1 MKKYLLF
8 LLVLIFSGCA
18 VGPKYHRPDLPAPE
32 EWQNSD
38 TTVVLDSSTAAIADT
53 AWWQLFGDTVMTS
66 LIETALQENND
77 IRVAASQVEEL
88 LGLYRVARSDFFPKI
103 GAEGTGLRG
112 QFGVP
117 GDADQERSTHNYFNV
132 NLSAGW
138 EIDLWGK
145 LRRANEAARA
155 DLLASEEYRR
165 GVVLTIST
173 LVANAYID
181 LLSFDQQLH
190 IARMTVSSRERS
202 LQLFHQR
209 LEKGDASQ
217 LEISQIESEYWQ
229 ARAQVPLL
237 EKNITQLQNI
247 LSVLL
252 GRNPGNIP
260 RGGAIDSLQL
270 PMVPDGLPSEILNRR
285 PDVRL
290 AEEQLI
296 AANARIGVAK
306 SLYFPSLSLTGLFG
320 TASGDLENL
329 FTPNAAIWNVG
340 GQVLQPIFRGGEIRG
355 QVKAAEGVQKQA
367 LYAYVQAV
375 QSAFKDVEN
384 SLVERSRVQEQLD
397 ALGKRV
403 KALQIYTQLANMRY
417 LEGLT
422 DYLEVLDAERA
433 LFSSQLQYTEIQ
445 AGLYKSVV
453 GIYSALAGGWVDWA
467 ASVSYLPEDP
477 VEPRE
482 IKE

>member
-1 MKKYLLF
+1 MTG
-8 LLVLIFSGCA
+8 LI
-18 VGPKYHRPDLPAPE
+18 
-32 EWQNSD
+32 Q
-38 TTVVLDSSTAAIADT
+38 
-53 AWWQLFGDTVMTS
+53 
-66 LIETALQENND
+66 TALQENND

-88 LGLYRVARSDFFPKI
+88 LGLYRVTRSDFFPKI
-103 GAEGTGLRG
+103 SAEGTGIRG

-117 GDADQERSTHNYFNV
+117 GDADQERPTHNYFNV

-145 LRRANEAARA
+145 LRRANQAAQA
-155 DLLASEEYRR
+155 ELLASEEYRR
-165 GVVLTIST
+165 GVVLSIAG
-173 LVANAYID
+173 LVANSYID
-181 LLSFDQQLH
+181 LLSLDQQLN
-190 IARMTVSSRERS
+190 IARMTVDSRERS
-202 LQLFHQR
+202 LRLFQQR
-209 LEKGDASQ
+209 FQKGDASQ
-217 LEISQIESEYWQ
+217 LELSQIESEYWL
-229 ARAQVPLL
+229 AKSEVPRL
-237 EKNITQLQNI
+237 EKNIAQLQNI

-252 GRNPGNIP
+252 GKNPGAIR
-260 RGGAIDSLQL
+260 RGGVIDSLQL
-270 PMVPDGLPSEILNRR
+270 PLVPAGLPSEILNRR

-296 AANARIGVAK
+296 SANARIGVAK

-340 GQVLQPIFRGGEIRG
+340 GQILQPIFRGGEIRG

-367 LYAYVQAV
+367 LYSYVQAV

-384 SLVERSRVQEQLD
+384 SLVEKIRVQEQFE
-397 ALGKRV
+397 ALGRRV
-403 KALQIYTQLANMRY
+403 EALQVYTRLANMRY
-417 LEGLT
+417 REGLT
-422 DYLEVLDAERA
+422 GYLEVLDAERS
-433 LFSSQLQYTEIQ
+433 LFSSQLQYTEIK
-445 AGLYKSVV
+445 ASVYKSVV

-477 VEPRE
+477 VAPRE